1 MQRIK
6 LEREMK
12 ITHDCGGEFTLPDY
26 VPAIGRMLSAECVPA
41 PEGVYLKETD
51 GRGVT
56 AELGGVASFRIL
68 YVPEGSGNDSED
80 DNDSSSVYG
89 VTVPCDYDAA
99 AMIGNVESPVVY
111 MSTVPENVFCRVT
124 APRKL
129 QLRCRLGTRITV
141 ADDVRIPEIDNS
153 VAGLEKR
160 TGSVVMASSER
171 ACARDLL
178 CAFDLSSLPDGSSP
192 VMCSANV
199 VVTEC
204 RPTGDTAPNEY
215 RCRGDVIVMCL
226 YERGGEVMTMTEKLP
241 FDEVIVFDNAVGG
254 SRSFDSDASDNALV
268 RACGH
273 IMSCELHTDDSGSRV
288 EVVYELDAEA
298 VTPVGTE
305 LVTDAYSCSVPLDV
319 TYDDV
324 EFMSPLC
331 THTGGVTVSE
341 RIPKNEVA
349 RVVAVYA
356 NASLVD
362 AECVRSHVH
371 INGELRGTALTVS
384 GGEYDAVPF
393 SLPWSYEPPCDCECC
408 DGDTLAVWGDVSV
421 PAITARL
428 DGELSVD
435 ADLVISATVVKLN
448 RERVVSSV
456 ASSGDEF
463 PARDGFTV
471 YYPAHGETV
480 WDIAK
485 HFHVPA
491 SAVATAPNLTSD
503 GTPAGVIVI

>member
-1 MQRIK
+1 MERIK

-26 VPAIGRMLSAECVPA
+26 VPAIGRMLSVECVPA

-56 AELGGVASFRIL
+56 AELGGTASFRVL
-68 YVPEGSGNDSED
+68 YVPERSDADEGENGDAHGI
-80 DNDSSSVYG
+80 YG

-99 AMIGNVESPVVY
+99 AVIGAVESPVVY
-111 MSTVPENVFCRVT
+111 ASTTPENVFCRVT

-141 ADDVRIPEIDNS
+141 AGPVEVPDIDGGT
-153 VAGLEKR
+153 AGLQCR
-160 TGSVVMASSER
+160 TETVTMASVTS
-171 ACARDLL
+171 ACASDLL
-178 CAFDLSSLPDGSSP
+178 CAVDISSLPEGASP
-192 VMCSANV
+192 VMCSAAV

-204 RPTGDTAPNEY
+204 RPVGDAGTSEY
-215 RCRGDVIVMCL
+215 RCRGDVVVNCL
-226 YERGGEVMTMTEKLP
+226 YERGGEGVTVTEKSP
-241 FDEVIVFDNAVGG
+241 FDEVVVFDGDVDG
-254 SRSFDSDASDNALV
+254 DAAV

-273 IMSCELHTDDSGSRV
+273 VMSCELNTDDASSGVRV
-288 EVVYELDAEA
+288 EVVYTLSADA
-298 VTPVGTE
+298 VTPVETE
-305 LVTDAYSCSVPLDV
+305 LVTDAYSCTAPLAV
-319 TYDDV
+319 TCDDV
-324 EFMSPLC
+324 EYMMPIC
-331 THTGGVTVSE
+331 AYTGSVTVSD
-341 RIPKNEVA
+341 RIPKNAVA
-349 RVVAVYA
+349 RVAAVYA
-356 NASLVD
+356 SASIVD
-362 AECVRSHVH
+362 AACVNSRVR

-393 SLPWSYEPPCDCECC
+393 TLPWSYEPPCDCACA
-408 DGDTLAVWGDVSV
+408 DGDTLAVYGDVCV

-428 DGELSVD
+428 DGELAVD
-435 ADLVISATVVKLN
+435 ADLVVSATVASLK
-448 RERVVSSV
+448 RERAVFAV
-456 ASSGDEF
+456 ASAGDEY

-471 YYPAHGETV
+471 YYPARGESV

-491 SAVATAPNLTSD
+491 SAVATAPNLTAD